1 MNKNLYKKIILS
13 TIITGMA
20 ASNVIPL
27 HTLAAEQTVPQQQES
42 SKKYSLGPGEF
53 KEVMEK
59 MGANILTMDSYA
71 KTIRNQQQTDLSKIS
86 SINGD
91 LRANMIQ
98 HQLDATVN
106 AEYWLGIL
114 KPRIMET
121 HQNIVSYND
130 TFQASYNLLLTAIDQ
145 KDKRKLI
152 DELENLHHSILK
164 NSHEVDALL
173 EIFKNFQGKIA
184 KNTSEFKDDFNQFE
198 NILESTNAGIPFL
211 QQQIDNYNNIIKEN
225 YDKRGGYIALSVFM
239 PPIGI
244 PMIVTADKNIASAQ
258 QEIEKLKSRIS
269 GAEAEVVILTDA
281 KNKAEHMAATV
292 GTAVTLLENIKTRWD
307 VIKGKYKSLL
317 ESVGNISTDQLPFL
331 ITADLDTD
339 IITANLDT
347 AKDNWKDLK
356 NYADNLYEGAKILQ
370 KEESVNIG
378 QPIKGIVQIG
388 PDCT

>member
-20 ASNVIPL
+20 ANNVIPL
-27 HTLAAEQTVPQQQES
+27 HTLAAEQTVSQQQGS
-42 SKKYSLGPGEF
+42 LKNFSLGPGEF

-91 LRANMIQ
+91 LRTNMIQ
-98 HQLDATVN
+98 HQLDAKVS

-114 KPRIMET
+114 KPRIMKMN
-121 HQNIVSYND
+121 QNIVSYNE

-145 KDKRKLI
+145 EDEWKLI
-152 DELENLHHSILK
+152 DELEKMYNSISRNSQELDEMLESLK
-164 NSHEVDALL
+164 
-173 EIFKNFQGKIA
+173 KFQDKIA
-184 KNTSEFKDDFNQFE
+184 KNTRNFKEDFNQLE

-211 QQQIDNYNNIIKEN
+211 QQQIDNCNNIIKEN

-239 PPIGI
+239 PPVGI
-244 PMIVTADKNIASAQ
+244 PLIVTADKNIASAQ
-258 QEIEKLKSRIS
+258 QEIEQLKSRIS

-281 KNKAEHMAATV
+281 KNKTEHMATTV
-292 GTAVTLLENIKTRWD
+292 STAVTSFENIKTRWD

-317 ESVGNISTDQLPFL
+317 ESVGKISPGELAFL
-331 ITADLDTD
+331 ITADLDT
-339 IITANLDT
+339 
-347 AKDNWKDLK
+347 AKGNWQDLK
-356 NYADNLYEGAKILQ
+356 NYADNLYEGAKVLQ

-388 PDCT
+388 PDCN